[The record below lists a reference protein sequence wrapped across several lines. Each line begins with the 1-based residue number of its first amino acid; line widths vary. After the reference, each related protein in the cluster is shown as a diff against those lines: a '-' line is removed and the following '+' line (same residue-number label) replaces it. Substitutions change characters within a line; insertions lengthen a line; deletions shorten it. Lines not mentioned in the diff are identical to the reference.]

1 LVHEAKLLLQQAA
14 AFGLTF
20 FALPEYHPLC
30 SGVSGH
36 GTSFTSPSA
45 IAMNASRL
53 SLFVFLFALA
63 TTLTSC
69 DAIAGIF
76 KAGAYT
82 GIIAV
87 VIVLALVFFIVS
99 KMRGPRP

>member
-1 LVHEAKLLLQQAA
+1 
-14 AFGLTF
+14 
-20 FALPEYHPLC
+20 
-30 SGVSGH
+30 
-36 GTSFTSPSA
+36 
-45 IAMNASRL
+45 MRASRL
-53 SLFVFLFALA
+53 SLFLFLAALA

-69 DAIAGIF
+69 DAIAGVF

-87 VIVLALVFFIVS
+87 FIVVALLFFIVN

>member
-1 LVHEAKLLLQQAA
+1 
-14 AFGLTF
+14 
-20 FALPEYHPLC
+20 
-30 SGVSGH
+30 
-36 GTSFTSPSA
+36 
-45 IAMNASRL
+45 MNASRL

-69 DAIAGIF
+69 DAIVGIF